1 MADIIKV
8 KEVSKISEN
17 KRYDAAFKKEI
28 AQVYQSAKILHH
40 KICELLG
47 GEEKMENINRLFHQR
62 FLLTT
67 PIAGYL
73 QGLTTETGRPRG
85 WCFSYC
91 WMTLIKRIAHR
102 KTANLMI
109 AKTRIKTI
117 I

>member
-8 KEVSKISEN
+8 KEVSKISEK

-67 PIAGYL
+67 PIVGYL
-73 QGLTTETGRPRG
+73 QGADNRDRETSRMV
-85 WCFSYC
+85 FQ
-91 WMTLIKRIAHR
+91 LLLDDI
-102 KTANLMI
+102 N
-109 AKTRIKTI
+109 
-117 I
+117 